1 MTFEVEE
8 ISPRRKSA
16 EEAIAFALESR
27 WEEAV
32 EANQAYIEQF
42 PNDTEGLN
50 RLGKALMELGR
61 YDEAR
66 EAYQKSYELDHVA
79 NVIAKKN
86 LQRLEGLSQTKRPRP
101 EGSPKIAAQ
110 LFIEETGK
118 TGIAQLLNMDEAV
131 IKLLAAGDSVE
142 LTVDGKTLWVS
153 DGAGKRVGEVD
164 PKLGLRLLPL
174 IETGNQ
180 YAAAM
185 HSIDEGARVII
196 RETFQSEANVCKV
209 SFPPSSID
217 AFRPYIR
224 DTLVRTDDDEEET
237 LEEGAEDWVDTEA
250 VEAEDE
256 EAAEPAIDA
265 SRIADAVGD
274 DDEFEE

>member
-1 MTFEVEE
+1 MTFDVEE

-16 EEAIAFALESR
+16 DEAIKFALESR

-32 EANQAYIEQF
+32 EANQAFIEQF

-79 NVIAKKN
+79 NVIARKQ
-86 LQRLEGLSQTKRPRP
+86 LQRLEGLSQGKRPRP

-118 TGIAQLLNMDEAV
+118 TGIAQLLNIDDKV
-131 IKLLAAGDSVE
+131 LKLLAAGDSVE
-142 LTVDGKTLWVS
+142 LTVDGKTLWVTDS
-153 DGAGKRVGEVD
+153 TGKRIGEVD

-174 IETGNQ
+174 IETGNT

-196 RETFQSEANVCKV
+196 RETFQSEANVGKV
-209 SFPPSSID
+209 SFPPSSAD
-217 AFRPYIR
+217 AVRPYIR
-224 DTLVRTDDDEEET
+224 DTLVRTDDEEEELVDET
-237 LEEGAEDWVDTEA
+237 GEEWVDTEA
-250 VEAEDE
+250 VEAEEE
-256 EAAEPAIDA
+256 EAESPLEAA
-265 SRIADAVGD
+265 RIADAVGD

>member
-16 EEAIAFALESR
+16 DEAIKFALESR

-86 LQRLEGLSQTKRPRP
+86 LQRLEGLSQGKRPKP
-101 EGSPKIAAQ
+101 ESSPKIAAG
-110 LFIEETGK
+110 LFVEETGK
-118 TGIAQLLNMDEAV
+118 TGIAQLLNIDDALV
-131 IKLLAAGDSVE
+131 KLLAAGDSVE

-153 DGAGKRVGEVD
+153 DPTGKRIGEVD
-164 PKLGLRLLPL
+164 PKVGLRLLPL
-174 IETGNQ
+174 IEGGNT

-185 HSIDEGARVII
+185 HSLVDGARVII
-196 RETFQSEANVCKV
+196 RETFQSEANVGKI
-209 SFPPSSID
+209 SFPPSSTD
-217 AFRPYIR
+217 SVRAYIR
-224 DTLVRTDDDEEET
+224 DTLVRTDDDDEEIIEDT
-237 LEEGAEDWVDTEA
+237 GEEWVDTEA
-250 VEAEDE
+250 VDAEE
-256 EAAEPAIDA
+256 EEAEPAIDP

-274 DDEFEE
+274 EDEFEE